1 METRSMRR
9 SKYSMEQIDKLEQ
22 SNKELFEQNQTLEEK
37 NCVLSHALSVVS
49 KSTHIPTMPL
59 HIATPPSLKEK
70 MKLRRSVRIQK
81 TGLYRGRTTSLG

>member
-22 SNKELFEQNQTLEEK
+22 SNKELLEQNQTLEEK

-70 MKLRRSVRIQK
+70 MKLRRSVRTQK
-81 TGLYRGRTTSLG
+81 TGLYHGRTTSLG

>member
-1 METRSMRR
+1 METRSIRR

-22 SNKELFEQNQTLEEK
+22 SNKELLEQNQTLEEK
-37 NCVLSHALSVVS
+37 NCVHSHALSVVS

-70 MKLRRSVRIQK
+70 MKLRRSVRTQK